1 MKQENNRITSMNK
14 TGLMAGAAL
23 LITITS
29 SQLQAATIMDN
40 YIGAN
45 DHGYGDVIGNVN
57 NFQINLMDAV
67 LNGTVLTVSINT
79 TFAGK
84 GDNGL
89 FSGLTAGNT
98 GIGYGDLFLSSA
110 WTPNGDG
117 SDNYA
122 SDDAS
127 NGTVWTYGYSLD
139 DRWMAENLAGTGTIY
154 RLGSGN
160 NASDVQMADDFL
172 SGGYFRNGQEVAV
185 DRESAG
191 VTALANAGSWAIT
204 GTTVDFMIDLA
215 GTDLLNGSEIALR
228 WEFTCANDVIEGA
241 VPVSAV
247 PVPAAAWLF
256 GSGLIGIA
264 AVGRRKHR

>member
-1 MKQENNRITSMNK
+1 MNR
-14 TGLMAGAAL
+14 AGVTAGTAL
-23 LITITS
+23 LVS
-29 SQLQAATIMDN
+29 LSAVQAQAATIIDS

-57 NFQINLMDAV
+57 NFQINYLDAT
-67 LNGTVLTVSINT
+67 LNGTVLTVSVNT

-89 FSGLTAGNT
+89 FSGLTTGGT
-98 GIGYGDLFLSSA
+98 GIGYGDLFLSSN

-117 SDNYA
+117 SQNYIN
-122 SDDAS
+122 DDAS

-139 DRWMAENLAGTGTIY
+139 DRWMAETAAGTGALY
-154 RLGSGN
+154 SLGSGD
-160 NASDVQMADDFL
+160 NATDIQMADDFL
-172 SGGYFRNGQEVAV
+172 TGGYFRNGQAVAV
-185 DRESAG
+185 DRNSLG
-191 VTALANAGSWAIT
+191 VTALANTGSWSIT
-204 GTTVDFMIDLA
+204 GTSVDFVIDLA

-241 VPVSAV
+241 IPVSAV

-256 GSGLIGIA
+256 GSGLIGII
-264 AVGRRKHR
+264 AVSRRKHV